1 MPYIWRAQEFSY
13 SLLTM
18 LHSPE
23 GEYLEDVRFRRKL
36 SESKLSQLTTSLTF
50 AKNVAR
56 NYVGIV

>member
-1 MPYIWRAQEFSY
+1 
-13 SLLTM
+13 M
-18 LHSPE
+18 LHSPQ
-23 GEYLEDVRFRRKL
+23 GEDLEDVRFRRKL